1 MKTGGV
7 FLHYDN
13 ILTTQ
18 FKCWPQNLLLIFS
31 LFREGVGGV
40 EEVCTIATLQRI
52 LSPERAQAKLVSI
65 HPESDGRKSVTWGQ
79 DFGGDEQRREW
90 HDRKMKSKLTRAQR
104 QLDLMGLSGKVIH
117 C

>member
-1 MKTGGV
+1 
-7 FLHYDN
+7 LP
-13 ILTTQ
+13 I
-18 FKCWPQNLLLIFS
+18 
-31 LFREGVGGV
+31 FREGVGGV

-52 LSPERAQAKLVSI
+52 LSKERAKAKLISI
-65 HPESDGRKSVTWGQ
+65 RPESEGGKSVTWGQ

-90 HDRKMKSKLTRAQR
+90 HERKMRSKLTRAQL